1 MNKTRIITKSV
12 WILAFVSMF
21 TDMASEML
29 YPVMPV
35 YLQSV
40 GFSVMLI
47 GVLEGIAEALAGLSK
62 AYFGRWSDVTGRRV
76 PFVQVGYGLSAIA
89 KPMMAILAVPL
100 WIFVARTLDRLGKG
114 IRTGARDAILTEQS
128 TNATRGRIFG
138 FHRSFDTVGAVIG
151 PLMALAY
158 LYYYPEDYRTLFL
171 LAFIPGLL
179 AIFASFRLKEGN
191 TANGMQRKNTGFFS
205 FIHYWKQSSAA
216 YKKLVIGL
224 LIFALINSSD
234 MFLLLK
240 AKQSGLSDTMVIG
253 VYILY
258 NLVFAISAYPLGIL
272 GDRIGLGRMFLLGV
286 ALFALVYLSIGFQ
299 TDVFVIVLLF
309 LVYGIYI
316 AATEGVSKAWISN
329 FVGEKDVATAI
340 GTYTGFQSIAT
351 MFSSSIAGVIWY
363 SYGSE
368 VTFTVA
374 GLGAVA
380 VFVYFCLKVKLD
392 R

>member
-205 FIHYWKQSSAA
+205 
-216 YKKLVIGL
+216 
-224 LIFALINSSD
+224 
-234 MFLLLK
+234 
-240 AKQSGLSDTMVIG
+240 
-253 VYILY
+253 
-258 NLVFAISAYPLGIL
+258 
-272 GDRIGLGRMFLLGV
+272 
-286 ALFALVYLSIGFQ
+286 
-299 TDVFVIVLLF
+299 
-309 LVYGIYI
+309 
-316 AATEGVSKAWISN
+316 
-329 FVGEKDVATAI
+329 
-340 GTYTGFQSIAT
+340 
-351 MFSSSIAGVIWY
+351 
-363 SYGSE
+363 
-368 VTFTVA
+368 
-374 GLGAVA
+374 
-380 VFVYFCLKVKLD
+380 
-392 R
+392 